1 MILVQEVVY
10 LIEQNLVVE
19 GVDAERLL
27 AEPEYARREWTCQ
40 RGDRAEKQLVTK
52 EVEITE
58 VAEHRYGYT
67 GQKVQRM
74 RILSTK
80 AKTLSTYVLHK
91 RSGKWAWME
100 VK

>member
-40 RGDRAEKQLVTK
+40 RGDRAEKQFITK

-58 VAEHRYGYT
+58 VAKHRYRYT
-67 GQKVQRM
+67 GQKVERM

-80 AKTLSTYVLHK
+80 AETLSTYKFVK
-91 RSGKWAWME
+91 RGGKWMWME
-100 VK
+100 AK